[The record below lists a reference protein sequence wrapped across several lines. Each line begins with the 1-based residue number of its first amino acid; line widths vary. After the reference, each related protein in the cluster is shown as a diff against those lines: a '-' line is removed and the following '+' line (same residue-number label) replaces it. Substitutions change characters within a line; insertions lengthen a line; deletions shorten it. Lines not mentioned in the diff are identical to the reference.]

1 MDSCREPTGLRS
13 KSNAARDQARNGLA
27 VGRSGSFVGSV
38 QNLTYGRNAVM
49 TPKSAFGHGALG
61 AQRCLQMSTGK
72 FGKGTYSTSPAFADQ
87 TKAVQNLQEQV

>member
-1 MDSCREPTGLRS
+1 
-13 KSNAARDQARNGLA
+13 
-27 VGRSGSFVGSV
+27 
-38 QNLTYGRNAVM
+38 M